1 MDQAKPAVLRT
12 KAADQLAK
20 RAGQVAV
27 FVRRREKKIF
37 VRLGMGAGV
46 RHADHDRQPLGTG
59 AGMRWNLMTIP
70 TDAAAMSEE
79 RSSRRHRRKRRSR
92 SPT

>member
-27 FVRRREKKIF
+27 FVSRREKKIF
-37 VRLGMGAGV
+37 VRQGITPGS
-46 RHADHDRQPLGTG
+46 TC
-59 AGMRWNLMTIP
+59 
-70 TDAAAMSEE
+70 
-79 RSSRRHRRKRRSR
+79 RSR
-92 SPT
+92 SPAARHRRRYALEPDDDPD